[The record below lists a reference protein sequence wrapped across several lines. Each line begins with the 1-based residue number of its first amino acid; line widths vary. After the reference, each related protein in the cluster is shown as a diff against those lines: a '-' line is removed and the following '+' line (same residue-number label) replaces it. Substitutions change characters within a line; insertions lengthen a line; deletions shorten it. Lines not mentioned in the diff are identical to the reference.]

1 MQVPFIIRLL
11 IFGVSFL
18 SGIISFSQER
28 SEGSSERDYQ
38 KFKGTL
44 QKETNAYSWDTLSK
58 KQILH
63 PVRLPDWFLTI
74 PQSDQI
80 YIYSLGISDP
90 GMDEESAS
98 KQAIMRAKALIA
110 LTNHPKITSIIDN
123 YSGEKVVKG
132 NDKFT
137 TKYENLYRIESI
149 IFASDSQFEQIEYD
163 YNSFGEA
170 MVLMRFEISSM
181 PETSDTIHV
190 SAEFYQVE
198 RQKNTVFETE
208 EKFSLDASFTGA
220 EISSVQNGITYSIH
234 SLNNLV
240 EIYSM
245 IEDHTIPFPYA
256 NFRYEGM
263 DSTLFQEPETELSQK
278 LNFGIWK
285 AYFETLTQ
293 KIIGLSQSSSVNIK
307 QVGDDYSNEN
317 KNLSREISAF
327 NPSFAITGIR
337 VADNY
342 FMLDVDFISKNY

>member
-1 MQVPFIIRLL
+1 MYFPFIIRLL
-11 IFGVSFL
+11 ILGISIL

-44 QKETNAYSWDTLSK
+44 LKETNANCQDTLSK

-74 PQSDQI
+74 PKSDHI
-80 YIYSLGISDP
+80 YIYSPGISDP

-98 KQAIMRAKALIA
+98 KQAILRAKALIA
-110 LTNHPKITSIIDN
+110 LMSYPKITSITDN
-123 YSGEKVVKG
+123 YSGEEVAKG
-132 NDKFT
+132 DDEFI
-137 TKYENLYRIESI
+137 TKYENLYHIDSKI
-149 IFASDSQFEQIEYD
+149 VASESQFEQMEYF

-170 MVLMRFEISSM
+170 IVLMRFEISGKQ
-181 PETSDTIHV
+181 ETTDTLNV

-208 EKFSLDASFTGA
+208 ERCSLDASFSGS
-220 EISSVQNGITYSIH
+220 EISEVHKGNTFSIH
-234 SLNNLV
+234 ALNNLV
-240 EIYSM
+240 EINSTY
-245 IEDHTIPFPYA
+245 EGQAIPFPYA
-256 NFRYEGM
+256 NYRYEGL
-263 DSTLFQEPETELSQK
+263 DSTLFQELETELNQK

-293 KIIGLSQSSSVNIK
+293 KIIGLSQSSSFAIQ
-307 QVGDDYSNEN
+307 QVGDDYTSEN
-317 KNLSREISAF
+317 KNLSREISAS

-337 VADNY
+337 VADN
-342 FMLDVDFISKNY
+342 FLMLDVDFISKNN